1 MAGKSYSAGQALST
15 TLSSSPVT
23 SFQKKSLV
31 CFIPKK
37 HPFDLQWTP
46 VGNLLF
52 CFWFSSKP
60 SSILDK
66 ANAPSLPLFSP
77 AWGSF

>member
-1 MAGKSYSAGQALST
+1 MAGESYSAGQALST

-52 CFWFSSKP
+52 
-60 SSILDK
+60 
-66 ANAPSLPLFSP
+66 LFLV
-77 AWGSF
+77 FQ